1 MSVGLARLIG
11 MTLTDPELPGWRRA
25 EPSPEQLRTDVL
37 GGIGLYLLSLLSL
50 ALGTATGVYG
60 EKAASLG
67 VSALVLAGVT
77 LPLTVRRRWP
87 AVVLGVVTV
96 AFVLIGELPVAEGTI
111 SNVSLFCALYTVGAW
126 DANRRRAVLVR
137 AIVIDIMVVWLVVSL
152 FRTGLSAFDDDLPG
166 EGLGVLTPT
175 MAFMLSQVLINILYF
190 AGAWWFGSHSWNAAR
205 ERALV
210 EYRTAQLEA
219 EQEIVSRQAVTIE
232 RLRIARELHDAVA
245 HHVSLMGIQAAAARA
260 VIPRDPAGAQR
271 QLVALEDSARAAVS
285 ELYDLLGTLRD
296 DTAAAPATGSD
307 DATAPPGSASSSLTV
322 SQLPQLV
329 EEAQSAGLLADLEVV
344 GQPRDLSPLV
354 GLNLYRIGQEALTNV
369 VKHTGTGTRTRV
381 RLRYLPDTV
390 ELEITDDGRGR
401 PMPRPRGGGLGL
413 QGMRERV
420 AAMRGTLTAEPRSSG
435 GFIVRATVPDGAEA
449 RPTAADRSTADTLTE
464 ELT

>member
-1 MSVGLARLIG
+1 
-11 MTLTDPELPGWRRA
+11 
-25 EPSPEQLRTDVL
+25 
-37 GGIGLYLLSLLSL
+37 
-50 ALGTATGVYG
+50 
-60 EKAASLG
+60 
-67 VSALVLAGVT
+67 
-77 LPLTVRRRWP
+77 
-87 AVVLGVVTV
+87 
-96 AFVLIGELPVAEGTI
+96 
-111 SNVSLFCALYTVGAW
+111 
-126 DANRRRAVLVR
+126 
-137 AIVIDIMVVWLVVSL
+137 
-152 FRTGLSAFDDDLPG
+152 
-166 EGLGVLTPT
+166 
-175 MAFMLSQVLINILYF
+175 
-190 AGAWWFGSHSWNAAR
+190 
-205 ERALV
+205 
-210 EYRTAQLEA
+210 
-219 EQEIVSRQAVTIE
+219 
-232 RLRIARELHDAVA
+232 
-245 HHVSLMGIQAAAARA
+245 
-260 VIPRDPAGAQR
+260 
-271 QLVALEDSARAAVS
+271 
-285 ELYDLLGTLRD
+285 
-296 DTAAAPATGSD
+296 SD